1 MMVIAYALYIAC
13 LLALIGISYGIG
25 RATGKRR
32 GMSVN
37 LPLIERDAC
46 ERCMYAVRNRDL
58 TVLHLNY
65 CDKCSISEI
74 KKTGGVTR
82 WE

>member
-1 MMVIAYALYIAC
+1 MVIAYVLYIAC
-13 LLALIGISYGIG
+13 ILALTGISYGIG
-25 RATGKRR
+25 RATGKQR

-46 ERCMYAVRNRDL
+46 ERCIYQSRNRDL

-65 CDKCSISEI
+65 CDKCSVSEI
-74 KKTGGVTR
+74 KKLEG
-82 WE
+82 